1 MSKNEIMSIIFSNN
15 IKFKAEFLSSIIILF
30 LVFLVS
36 LYGILFHDEIYSS
49 AQNINNLATDWMNLL
64 IIIPL
69 FIITL
74 WLVSKGNINGLL
86 LWSGILFYL
95 VFIYL
100 FYSISISFQW
110 TSLLYITITPLCGF
124 TSIGIIG
131 KMDSDEVHNFLAN
144 RLSTSLTGGLLL
156 LFGLFFLALD
166 LLNIIGYLSNS
177 STIEIDQYTALIVDF
192 TVGIPLLLIGGILI
206 IQKKNLGYVLSLGL
220 LLYIILL
227 DFGVSV
233 LYIFKWFFNE
243 PDFDPGALIIFSVIT
258 LICFFPIYLSYKK
271 TQSISY

>member
-1 MSKNEIMSIIFSNN
+1 MSNFFSDNTR
-15 IKFKAEFLSSIIILF
+15 FRAEFMSSTIILV

-36 LYGILFHDEIYSS
+36 LYGILYHDKIYSTS
-49 AQNINNLATDWMNLL
+49 QNINNLATDWMNLL

-69 FIITL
+69 FIISL
-74 WLVSKGNINGLL
+74 LLVSKDNNIGLL
-86 LWSGILFYL
+86 LWPGILFYL

-100 FYSISISFQW
+100 FYSIAISFQW
-110 TSLLYITITPLCGF
+110 ISLLYLTITPLCGY

-131 KMDSDEVHNFLAN
+131 KMDSDKAYNFLTN
-144 RLSTSLTGGLLL
+144 RLPSSLTGGLLL

-166 LLNIIGYLSNS
+166 LVNIIGYLSNS
-177 STIEIDQYTALIVDF
+177 SPLEIDQYTAWIVDF
-192 TVGIPLLLIGGILI
+192 TVGIPLLLIGGFLL

-258 LICFFPIYLSYKK
+258 LICFSPIYLFYKNYK
-271 TQSISY
+271 SISN